1 MGKKSSEFWVLSER
15 RINKAG
21 RFEVRSSRFS
31 EPRNS
36 SLARDPKNGD
46 RHPSTSLESQSPA
59 SLGRLPQVSREIPS
73 VFIVPFSV

>member
-36 SLARDPKNGD
+36 SLACRAFPANLARDLQARGQAPLDKFGE
-46 RHPSTSLESQSPA
+46 PVPCQP
-59 SLGRLPQVSREIPS
+59 REIAS
-73 VFIVPFSV
+73 GT